1 MRWRAL
7 YLHSPLGL
15 APIGTR
21 GLRHRECPSQSPSYS
36 LEAARPRGSASARG
50 VNTAEANAEKAPAV
64 RGRARAGGHAA
75 PGVGGKE
82 THTACATEAMDVT
95 VEGFIFQCVRR
106 VFIYFE
112 GTEVQ
117 PLAGLTSV
125 RQQGGLPGPPP

>member
-1 MRWRAL
+1 M
-7 YLHSPLGL
+7 
-15 APIGTR
+15 
-21 GLRHRECPSQSPSYS
+21 
-36 LEAARPRGSASARG
+36 
-50 VNTAEANAEKAPAV
+50 NTAEANAEKAPAV

-117 PLAGLTSV
+117 PLAELTSV